1 MFVPHALAAA
11 LCTALAAHALPA
23 ASDLAPLLTPTLPA
37 IAIPL
42 TGEAHTQP
50 TLAHVVQDSY
60 IVVLDDSLTDHDVD
74 AHHALVDSVHA
85 QTEHTLAQAS
95 SSSSAA
101 RTRRHGVKHRFQVG
115 GKRHHARRSGPKLK
129 GYSGTFHERT
139 VDRIRAMKGVK
150 YVERDSLVWA
160 SDIEKGAPWG
170 LARISHRNTLSL
182 GNFNRY
188 EYDSQAGE
196 GVDAYVIDTGVNVD
210 HVELE
215 GRAKWGKTI
224 PNDPDQDLNGH
235 GSHVAG
241 TIASAKYGVA
251 KKANIVAVKVLGA
264 GGSGTMSDVVA
275 GVAWA
280 ADSAAE
286 QANLKAQ
293 GKNKKHKGS
302 VANMSLGGGK
312 SQALDDA
319 VNAAVEDGL
328 HFAVAAGNDNRDA
341 CSYSPAAAEG
351 AITVGASTIADERAY
366 FSNHGKCVDIFA
378 PGLNILS
385 IWNSGNRSVN
395 TISGTSMA
403 SPHIAGL
410 AAYMLGSDWAAS
422 AALEEALSST
432 SSSSQ
437 GSFASSLNQFAFG
450 GLKGK
455 PEDHILSPKALK
467 KAMLKIATKG
477 ALHDL
482 NPGSPNLLSFNNYTA
497 PSSTPPKRGK
507 WRTDS
512 SSSEMESSLVEAYL
526 EDLKDEL
533 DALKSELK
541 DEIDEV
547 SGLVRELVDEAF

>member
-1 MFVPHALAAA
+1 MKVIALPTALFAA
-11 LCTALAAHALPA
+11 LYYATSTAASALPTD
-23 ASDLAPLLTPTLPA
+23 SFVLAPLYSPPPPPTA
-37 IAIPL
+37 
-42 TGEAHTQP
+42 QDS
-50 TLAHVVQDSY
+50 LAVQTNHHIVQDSY
-60 IVVLDDSLTDHDVD
+60 LVVLQDHLDDADIDHHHTHVD
-74 AHHALVDSVHA
+74 HLHSKHQHARLVAA
-85 QTEHTLAQAS
+85 QS
-95 SSSSAA
+95 SNIPHSTREGIKHRYNVGGRKHRNGKKAA
-101 RTRRHGVKHRFQVG
+101 RKL
-115 GKRHHARRSGPKLK
+115 LK
-129 GYSGTFHERT
+129 GYSGHFNEET
-139 VDRIRAMKGVK
+139 VDAIRAMKGVK

-170 LARISHRNTLSL
+170 LARISHRNTLSF
-182 GNFNRY
+182 GTFNKY
-188 EYDSQAGE
+188 EYESQAGS

-224 PNDPDQDLNGH
+224 PRDPDQDLNGH

-251 KKANIVAVKVLGA
+251 KKANIIAVKVLGA

-286 QANLKAQ
+286 AAELKAQ
-293 GKNKKHKGS
+293 GKNPKHKGS

-319 VNAAVEDGL
+319 VDAAVDDGL

-341 CSYSPAAAEG
+341 CSYSPAAAVG
-351 AITVGASTIADERAY
+351 AITVGASTISDERAY

-385 IWNSGNRSVN
+385 IWNSGNRSIN

-410 AAYMLGSDWAAS
+410 AAYLLGTEWASS
-422 AALEEALSST
+422 AALEEALSS
-432 SSSSQ
+432 SSSNGFAQ
-437 GSFASSLNQFAFG
+437 SFGQFAFG
-450 GLKGK
+450 KKFTGK
-455 PEDHILSPKALK
+455 PEDHLLSPKALK

-482 NPGSPNLLSFNNYTA
+482 TAGSPNLLSFNNYTA
-497 PSSTPPKRGK
+497 PASPKHAV
-507 WRTDS
+507 
-512 SSSEMESSLVEAYL
+512 SELNEVDAALVEAYL
-526 EDLKDEL
+526 EDLKDEVREM
-533 DALKSELK
+533 KEELK
-541 DEIDEV
+541 HEV
-547 SGLVRELVDEAF
+547 EEVAELMRHALEN